1 MIKKQI
7 PLDQSKPRYLITPS
21 LLNAWLYIWESAR
34 NVIEYEKDEVCLEDK
49 RTDTMEKSKLDF
61 IDTLNKIQKEPN
73 EYMKEGLAFE
83 DRCYKGNSECAKINE
98 IIKGGAF
105 QIVGTKQIT
114 VDDIDFLMYGRLD
127 VLKGGVIYDIKRVW
141 KYKKPKYQW
150 SSQHRF
156 YLDLFPE
163 AKMFEYLIYDG
174 STMHL
179 ERYFSD
185 NCTPTE
191 LIIKDFI
198 KWLKKENLLEIYLEK
213 WRAK

>member
-1 MIKKQI
+1 
-7 PLDQSKPRYLITPS
+7 LIFT
-21 LLNAWLYIWESAR
+21 
-34 NVIEYEKDEVCLEDK
+34 
-49 RTDTMEKSKLDF
+49 
-61 IDTLNKIQKEPN
+61 
-73 EYMKEGLAFE
+73 
-83 DRCYKGNSECAKINE
+83 
-98 IIKGGAF
+98 
-105 QIVGTKQIT
+105 
-114 VDDIDFLMYGRLD
+114 RL
-127 VLKGGVIYDIKRVW
+127 
-141 KYKKPKYQW
+141 
-150 SSQHRF
+150 H
-156 YLDLFPE
+156 LFPE